1 MEACEAVEKELVR
14 VLTKFNAVHEHSKR
28 VLNDVTKNFED
39 LKSSIAESKL
49 KPKFYYCKK

>member
-14 VLTKFNAVHEHSKR
+14 VLTRFNAVHEHSKR

-39 LKSSIAESKL
+39 LKSSIAESK
-49 KPKFYYCKK
+49 FYFFLT